1 MLVGRFGGMMGGF
14 LRGRASAMPG
24 GRARRVL
31 SWLLLLFVV
40 KVVVGYC
47 VGGVYFDMLTA

>member
-1 MLVGRFGGMMGGF
+1 MMGGI

-31 SWLLLLFVV
+31 SSWLLLFGV
-40 KVVVGYC
+40 KWLG

>member
-1 MLVGRFGGMMGGF
+1 MGGF

-31 SWLLLLFVV
+31 SWLLLPFGV
-40 KVVVGYC
+40 KVVVWYC
-47 VGGVYFDMLTA
+47 VGGVYFGMLTA